1 MDAREYLSQAFVL
14 SRHIKAKEFQLK
26 TLKDVVPYTAPQ
38 YGDVKIDTNM
48 RGSAVEN
55 AALTVIAL
63 SQEINDDI
71 VKLSKLMDEIRHTIS
86 CVGNSEVENVLVL
99 RYISFKSW
107 SEMVSILGYSDSHVF
122 RLHRLGLKKV
132 AALI

>member
-14 SRHIKAKEFQLK
+14 SRNIKAKEFQLK
-26 TLKDVVPYTAPQ
+26 TLKDVIPYTGPQ

-63 SQEINDDI
+63 SQEINEDI
-71 VKLSKLMDEIRHTIS
+71 VKLSKLMDDIRHTIS
-86 CVGNSEVENVLVL
+86 RVGNSEVENVLVL

-107 SEMVSILGYSDSHVF
+107 SEMVAILGYSDSHVF